1 MTDLGASSQWS
12 NLLQNLGA
20 WQGSFTQISPDGTI
34 EADSPSLVTLAG
46 LNDNRTVRQ
55 TIQKFSST
63 GAVIYDR
70 VLEYSSLNRGV
81 LVFENG
87 AFSQGSI
94 QYGPFSEFGAELG
107 FIDGDRR
114 LRVVQLFDK
123 ASQLAKI
130 TLIREQR
137 QDTPIAESLPP
148 IQSLTPEQLVGEWQG
163 ESVTLYPDWRNPA
176 RYSTRLSV
184 RLEGN
189 QLHQSISA
197 PGIELTSTAQVDG
210 PILRFQ
216 QGRYPVQVL
225 LLPDGAS
232 ATTPLTVPRGQS
244 FFLEAGWLLHPNRR
258 QRMIR
263 SYDARGEWVSLTL
276 VTEQKISS

>member
-114 LRVVQLFDK
+114 LRIVQLFDK

-130 TLIREQR
+130 TLIREHR
-137 QDTPIAESLPP
+137 QDTSIAESLPP
-148 IQSLTPEQLVGEWQG
+148 IQPPIQPLTPEQLVGEWQG

-176 RYSTRLSV
+176 CYPTRLSV

-197 PGIELTSTAQVDG
+197 PGIELTSTAHVDG

-225 LLPDGAS
+225 LLPDTAM
-232 ATTPLTVPRGQS
+232 LVP
-244 FFLEAGWLLHPNRR
+244 AWIGWLR
-258 QRMIR
+258 QPVSRNKRSIAISRIR
-263 SYDARGEWVSLTL
+263 KACLL
-276 VTEQKISS
+276 P